1 MLWVHTGRC
10 RLVVLS
16 PIHDSARRAAIGE
29 GEMGYFDIRL
39 DHQSDG
45 ASYSD
50 DVANNAGISIERAD
64 VSGALSLDGTSL
76 TIIDPI
82 AHSEAMLV
90 EVLIHE
96 VQHDADLELRPD
108 VATVI
113 AALDLTV
120 TLISAER
127 LRVGDAERG
136 VAHVDRVV
144 VRFERGGEAP
154 VEVVF
159 GRGQRVHRLYGVGFA
174 VFGGT
179 VLSVSPPGVHV
190 MP

>member
-1 MLWVHTGRC
+1 MPIAWIVLLAACSGRSSG
-10 RLVVLS
+10 S
-16 PIHDSARRAAIGE
+16 PASGE
-29 GEMGYFDIRL
+29 GGTAFGATVGVDA
-39 DHQSDG
+39 SD
-45 ASYSD
+45 AMP
-50 DVANNAGISIERAD
+50 
-64 VSGALSLDGTSL
+64 SL
-76 TIIDPI
+76 TPSTEDLPMT
-82 AHSEAMLV
+82 ANTLDRR
-90 EVLIHE
+90 L
-96 VQHDADLELRPD
+96 DLELRPD

-120 TLISAER
+120 TLVSAER

-179 VLSVSPPGVHV
+179 VLSVFPPGVHV